1 MADNNKLELVVEV
14 DVNKANASIKSINSG
29 LSSMEQAAV
38 KAGTGASGGI
48 DAMTRSMAKGVA
60 AGELLVEGLKKVVE
74 WVKEWTIEAARSAAN
89 LERMEAVT
97 KTVAKSFGIADEAAL
112 GAVEAIKKIGY
123 TTEEA
128 QGAVQKLIVSELGL
142 GKSEGL
148 AKMAKDAAAFSTTGV
163 KASEAMEDVLRAVET
178 GQSRGLRSLNI
189 FVDLNKVTEHAELLA
204 QLHGKTLDENEIKEV
219 RYNAIVEAAAKLKGS
234 AAAAAGSL
242 KAEEAAL
249 GRELEA
255 LKDEVGKEFVGW
267 LKDTVHWATEGV
279 KWLKEHKDGVIK
291 FAEGVGV
298 AAGLLITYQIA
309 ETIIGITTAVEGL
322 TLALALNPWALAI
335 TGVVAA
341 GAIIYKTWSDTQ
353 ANLERGYEE
362 MRRKNI
368 QQQMMAGKMN
378 AEDVM
383 KMGYSERDVKE
394 ILLGKR
400 LLPGEKFDDFSKLD
414 LGFGLKIKGL
424 DKPKPKEATNDEL
437 RAQIA
442 DRKTALDAQRTA
454 SDYAM
459 RATEER
465 TGADR
470 DLARAR
476 LEDSMKIIA
485 ATNSEAQA
493 TIETTRAER
502 LAVESQAA
510 GELKLR
516 QEETREID
524 KMRTRIDDKTGAVRR
539 ITLTDKTLTD
549 MHRATADK
557 IEAFDKKWNEDEARR
572 LDALFQAAMAR
583 AERRFE
589 TEITTREQQAQWQG
603 NVVDPN
609 SRDAMV
615 AAVEERKKAQLAPL
629 AGLNATTEQQ
639 KLQIENAK
647 TRSRRTPSRNARGW
661 NSRTSRC
668 ERLRRTATSTSDSRG
683 SSSARIWNWRN
694 WSRSMRLRCRTRSG
708 SSR

>member
-1 MADNNKLELVVEV
+1 MV
-14 DVNKANASIKSINSG
+14 
-29 LSSMEQAAV
+29 
-38 KAGTGASGGI
+38 
-48 DAMTRSMAKGVA
+48 KGVA
-60 AGELLVEGLKKVVE
+60 AGELLVESIKKVLE

-128 QGAVQKLIVSELGL
+128 EGAVQKLIVSELGL

-322 TLALALNPWALAI
+322 TLALALNPGRWRSPAWWL
-335 TGVVAA
+335 
-341 GAIIYKTWSDTQ
+341 
-353 ANLERGYEE
+353 
-362 MRRKNI
+362 
-368 QQQMMAGKMN
+368 
-378 AEDVM
+378 
-383 KMGYSERDVKE
+383 
-394 ILLGKR
+394 
-400 LLPGEKFDDFSKLD
+400 
-414 LGFGLKIKGL
+414 
-424 DKPKPKEATNDEL
+424 
-437 RAQIA
+437 
-442 DRKTALDAQRTA
+442 
-454 SDYAM
+454 
-459 RATEER
+459 
-465 TGADR
+465 
-470 DLARAR
+470 LARSSTKRGAR
-476 LEDSMKIIA
+476 HK
-485 ATNSEAQA
+485 
-493 TIETTRAER
+493 
-502 LAVESQAA
+502 
-510 GELKLR
+510 
-516 QEETREID
+516 
-524 KMRTRIDDKTGAVRR
+524 RTS
-539 ITLTDKTLTD
+539 
-549 MHRATADK
+549 
-557 IEAFDKKWNEDEARR
+557 N
-572 LDALFQAAMAR
+572 AAMKRCGAR
-583 AERRFE
+583 
-589 TEITTREQQAQWQG
+589 
-603 NVVDPN
+603 
-609 SRDAMV
+609 M
-615 AAVEERKKAQLAPL
+615 
-629 AGLNATTEQQ
+629 
-639 KLQIENAK
+639 
-647 TRSRRTPSRNARGW
+647 
-661 NSRTSRC
+661 
-668 ERLRRTATSTSDSRG
+668 
-683 SSSARIWNWRN
+683 SSSR
-694 WSRSMRLRCRTRSG
+694 
-708 SSR
+708 